1 MADGSA
7 SFVSIWFLRSTV
19 KRAVVVGLVVGTLLC
34 LINQWQAIVLGTV
47 PVDWLKVVLT
57 YFVPYAV
64 SSYSTAASLSA
75 STSAAPPPEN
85 SR

>member
-7 SFVSIWFLRSTV
+7 GFLSIWFRRSTV

-34 LINQWQAIVLGTV
+34 LINQWQAIVLGVV

-64 SSYSTAASLSA
+64 SSYSTAASLS
-75 STSAAPPPEN
+75 SSVSAMEPPEN
-85 SR
+85 LE

>member
-1 MADGSA
+1 MKDGSVG
-7 SFVSIWFLRSTV
+7 FLRVWFRRSTV

-34 LINQWQAIVLGTV
+34 LINQWQAIVLGVV

-75 STSAAPPPEN
+75 SASAAELPEN
-85 SR
+85 PQ

>member
-1 MADGSA
+1 MADGPA
-7 SFVSIWFLRSTV
+7 SFMGIWFRRSTV

-34 LINQWQAIVLGTV
+34 LINQWQAIVLGIV

-75 STSAAPPPEN
+75 STSVIHPPEN